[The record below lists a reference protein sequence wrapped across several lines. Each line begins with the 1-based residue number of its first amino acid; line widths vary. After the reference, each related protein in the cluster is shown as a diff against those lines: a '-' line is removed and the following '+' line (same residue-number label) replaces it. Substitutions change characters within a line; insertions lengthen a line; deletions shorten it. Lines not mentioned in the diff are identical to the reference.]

1 MMISNIVKKEVVRE
15 VQHETLTQIQA
26 ALLPSFGPMGSTTN
40 IDVKDKLNCYSKD
53 GYTILKHLSFKDPIE
68 RRVRDDLEEV
78 TRYIV
83 KKVGDGTTSAVVL
96 TKFIFDEFLNLETN
110 RTPFEIIEKFKECVG
125 EMKELIES
133 KGEEI
138 TPEIIYE
145 IAFISTNGNKE
156 IARNISDIYR
166 QYGND
171 VFIDVGY
178 SNTTENLLKSY
189 DGMTINSGYSDTAYI
204 NNTEKGVCT
213 IRNPKIYA
221 FTDPVDTPEM
231 VTFLDIIIKNNI
243 YEPLQNRTEVIPTVI
258 LCPKLSRDLSGYMD
272 SVITLMNQID
282 QANQSNHK
290 PPFLL
295 VTNIV
300 NHDIYY
306 DVARMCGCKEIK
318 KYIDPK
324 LQEKDI
330 EAGIAPTPE
339 TIIDF
344 AGSADLVEADLI
356 KTKFVNPL
364 NMHDEDG
371 NQSVQF
377 KQLVD
382 FLEAE
387 LKKAYEENQDNNVTG
402 NLKRRIHSLK
412 ANMVDYL
419 VGGITAAD
427 RDELKDFVE
436 DAVLNCRSA
445 AEYGYGF
452 GANFEGLRAA
462 HDLYDKYKTED
473 ESKSEFFK
481 IIYKA
486 YFSLSTVLYAT
497 RFGGIENK
505 EAREKAIEMVKSS
518 LENDCPWNIRTLDKG
533 ENVLSSIQSDIAILE
548 SISKIIS
555 LMITTNQFLCENF
568 SMNVYLRRGEEKKP
582 VEITIPIGEGDET
595 ATFVAEY

>member
-1 MMISNIVKKEVVRE
+1 MMISNIVKKDIVRE
-15 VQHETLTQIQA
+15 VQHETLTEIQG

-53 GYTILKHLSFKDPIE
+53 GHTILKHLSFKDPIE
-68 RRVRDDLEEV
+68 CRVRDDLEEV

-83 KKVGDGTTSAVVL
+83 QKVGDGTTSAVVL
-96 TKFIFDEFLNLETN
+96 TKFIFDEFLNLESDM
-110 RTPFEIIEKFKECVG
+110 TPFEIIEKFKECVG

-133 KGEEI
+133 KCKEI
-138 TPEIIYE
+138 TPEVIYE

-156 IARNISDIYR
+156 IAKNISDIYR
-166 QYGND
+166 TYGNE

-178 SNTTENLLKSY
+178 SNTTDNLLKSY

-204 NNTEKGVCT
+204 NNTEKAACS

-221 FTDPVDTPEM
+221 FADPVDTPEM
-231 VTFLDIIIKNNI
+231 VSFFDTIIKNNI
-243 YEPLQNRTEVIPTVI
+243 YNPIQNRTEVIPTVI

-272 SVITLMNQID
+272 SVITLMNQYD

-295 VTNIV
+295 VTNIF
-300 NHDIYY
+300 NQDIYY

-318 KYIDPK
+318 KYIDPQ
-324 LQEKDI
+324 LQQKDI

-339 TIIDF
+339 TIDDF
-344 AGSADLVEADLI
+344 AGSAELVEADLV

-364 NMHDEDG
+364 LMHDENG
-371 NQSVQF
+371 ELSHQF
-377 KQLVD
+377 KQLVE

-387 LKKAYEENQDNNVTG
+387 LKKAYQENQDNNVTG

-445 AEYGYGF
+445 AENGYGY
-452 GANFEGLRAA
+452 GANFEGLRASKE
-462 HDLYDKYKTED
+462 LYHKYKD
-473 ESKSEFFK
+473 NSEKADFFK

-486 YFSLSTVLYAT
+486 YFSLSAVLYAT

-505 EAREKAIEMVKSS
+505 TANEKAAKMVNES
-518 LENDCPWNIRTLDKG
+518 LENDCPWNIRTLEKG
-533 ENVLSSIQSDIAILE
+533 TNVLSSIQSDIVILE
-548 SISKIIS
+548 AISKIIS
-555 LMITTNQFLCENF
+555 LMITTNQFLCGNF
-568 SMNVYLRRGEEKKP
+568 SLNVYLRRGEEKKP
-582 VEITIPIGEGDET
+582 VEITIPVGEEGET
-595 ATFVAEY
+595 ATFIAEY